1 MCQERPYKQCGE
13 IFHSL
18 IDAEDVCHSIT
29 CGLICLK
36 ILLKV
41 LETLNSVIVHESE

>member
-1 MCQERPYKQCGE
+1 MYQERPYKQCGE

-18 IDAEDVCHSIT
+18 IDAEGVCHSIM
-29 CGLICLK
+29 CGLVCLK

-41 LETLNSVIVHESE
+41 LGTWNSFIVRESA